1 MQNNNLQQM
10 QSNTY
15 NGGVIC
21 STMQNLQVV
30 NNAESANCQ
39 QLTRQH
45 SITLSLFQFDLI
57 YGPSTDR
64 IGGPA
69 IRSPWCPVPVTA
81 PGEQTGSTCRT
92 LRILQDLARPLP
104 GTAGGANVWKP
115 PGAVVPGVCPIATK
129 THVHP

>member
-10 QSNTY
+10 QSNAY

-30 NNAESANCQ
+30 NNAESASYE

-45 SITLSLFQFDLI
+45 SITLPLFQVGLI

-64 IGGPA
+64 IDRPA
-69 IRSPWCPVPVTA
+69 IRSPWGLVPVTD
-81 PGEQTGSTCRT
+81 PGGQTGRPCRT
-92 LRILQDLARPLP
+92 M
-104 GTAGGANVWKP
+104 
-115 PGAVVPGVCPIATK
+115 
-129 THVHP
+129 